1 MASGYRT
8 GQSRSTGSQ
17 KKKRKAFYGPKG
29 FNLLADVENFL
40 ESRSKQAV
48 EQDSTFQW

>member
-17 KKKRKAFYGPKG
+17 KKKKAFYDLKG

>member
-1 MASGYRT
+1 MVTVLDRAGL
-8 GQSRSTGSQ
+8 QEAK